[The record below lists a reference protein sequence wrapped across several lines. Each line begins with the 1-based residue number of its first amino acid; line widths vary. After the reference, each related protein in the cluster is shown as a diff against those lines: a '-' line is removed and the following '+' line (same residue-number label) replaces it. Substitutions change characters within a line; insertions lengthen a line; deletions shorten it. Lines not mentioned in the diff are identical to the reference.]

1 MSKHKLIYILLKC
14 IQMTFVQNHFYNSKC
29 QDTTDV
35 WSFAHNPYWLTT
47 QYSSTSTYSFCTT
60 CIKSHLLQIWTI
72 VILPSQTKAESE
84 SRDGMFISL
93 MVIFFINWKITGYKI
108 WIDKTFNQQVT
119 IQCHNCCDMWD
130 SQGRIIST
138 CWYWMTTKSIG
149 NLIDLIL
156 FIIFHILIQIFVSLV
171 TVHN

>member
-93 MVIFFINWKITGYKI
+93 MVIFFINWKITGYKR

-119 IQCHNCCDMWD
+119 IHCHNCCDMWD

-138 CWYWMTTKSIG
+138 
-149 NLIDLIL
+149 
-156 FIIFHILIQIFVSLV
+156 
-171 TVHN
+171 